1 MLLLSVFAGNA
12 LLLAVLGL
20 YGLASYAVSRRTQE
34 MGVRMALGARP
45 DDLLALV
52 VGEGLKLAGAGVVLG
67 SGAALVLV
75 RVLSGSLYGVGSRDP
90 LTFVATAATL
100 MATALVAV
108 SLPARRAA
116 RLDPMAA
123 LREE

>member
-1 MLLLSVFAGNA
+1 
-12 LLLAVLGL
+12 
-20 YGLASYAVSRRTQE
+20 
-34 MGVRMALGARP
+34 MALGARP
-45 DDLLALV
+45 EDLLALV

-67 SGAALVLV
+67 SAAALALA

>member
-1 MLLLSVFAGNA
+1 M
-12 LLLAVLGL
+12 
-20 YGLASYAVSRRTQE
+20 
-34 MGVRMALGARP
+34 
-45 DDLLALV
+45 
-52 VGEGLKLAGAGVVLG
+52 KLAGAGVVLG
-67 SGAALVLV
+67 SAAAPILA

-90 LTFVATAATL
+90 LTFLATAATL
-100 MATALVAV
+100 MAAALVAV